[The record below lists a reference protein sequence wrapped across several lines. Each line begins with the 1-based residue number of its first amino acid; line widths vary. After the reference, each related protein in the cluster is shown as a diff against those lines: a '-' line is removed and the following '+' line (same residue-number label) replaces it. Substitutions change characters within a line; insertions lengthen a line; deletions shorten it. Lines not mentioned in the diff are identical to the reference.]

1 MPAGALHALTQR
13 RNSEGRGGSLPS
25 ARALSA
31 SAKAAEEVAALA
43 AAAAAAK
50 GIVLLRRLIG
60 SFAITAAAAA
70 TDERR
75 VLDLDAVGGG
85 VGGDKKDEEGKEG
98 DGSDAADARVTLD
111 RTRRGGKEDDKTP
124 LLPLAALLQ
133 SMKDGMRLSHK
144 QREVERRIPR
154 AVARRE
160 TERLAFLRPI
170 EKCRRAFFFKF
181 RCRVFFLSLHFSST
195 FSQGVSCSLLLCS
208 FSPALRLD
216 I

>member
-1 MPAGALHALTQR
+1 M
-13 RNSEGRGGSLPS
+13 
-25 ARALSA
+25 
-31 SAKAAEEVAALA
+31 
-43 AAAAAAK
+43 
-50 GIVLLRRLIG
+50 
-60 SFAITAAAAA
+60 
-70 TDERR
+70 
-75 VLDLDAVGGG
+75 LDLDAVGGG

-160 TERLAFLRPI
+160 TERLVFLRPI
-170 EKCRRAFFFKF
+170 EKCRRAFFSNFVVEFFFSLFTFLLLF
-181 RCRVFFLSLHFSST
+181 RKASRAPCSS
-195 FSQGVSCSLLLCS
+195 VPSLLLS
-208 FSPALRLD
+208 VLISDTSRHSRHRNQSERHRAKTETEGLRIFRFLIEKKDNGELALAVVVLIFISD
-216 I
+216 APLHL